1 MHQCFFSC
9 WTFKPLGYDVILTGF
24 SPLTHGDLLTV
35 LFPLVSVNKNPWKDP
50 PFYSWVV
57 INSFDWASFNSYFD
71 ITRG

>member
-35 LFPLVSVNKNPWKDP
+35 LFPLVNVNKNPWKDP